1 MGLSALSKSG
11 WLEEVNSM
19 TKQEL
24 IAENIKL
31 REALLS
37 ISDQIDEVLGEPEEG
52 LDEDME

>member
-1 MGLSALSKSG
+1 
-11 WLEEVNSM
+11 M